1 MLLSDFAY
9 DLPPERIAAVVA
21 AIGAQGGLAATRTAV
36 GEYVT
41 RAKAALTPL
50 GNLPAR
56 AEFVA
61 IADALLA

>member
-1 MLLSDFAY
+1 MKIRIFQILTLMLL
-9 DLPPERIAAVVA
+9 
-21 AIGAQGGLAATRTAV
+21 
-36 GEYVT
+36 
-41 RAKAALTPL
+41 AALTPL